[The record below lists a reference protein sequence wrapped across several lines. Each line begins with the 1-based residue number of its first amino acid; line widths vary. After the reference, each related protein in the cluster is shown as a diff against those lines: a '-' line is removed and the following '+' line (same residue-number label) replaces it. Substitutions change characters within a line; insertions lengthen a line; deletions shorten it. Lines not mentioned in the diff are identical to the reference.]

1 MRLVVTALVF
11 LIGLFFVLLGLGF
24 LFQPVSTGAAIGIS
38 AINGQGLASLRG
50 DVFAFFAIVGVCM
63 VWGAWKRKGDL
74 LLVPAIMMGLV
85 IIGRLVS
92 LATDGPYEGFAVPI
106 LLEVVIAAVALWARA
121 MLPHHKLED
130 VGE

>member
-11 LIGLFFVLLGLGF
+11 LIGLFFIMLGLGF
-24 LFQPVSTGAAIGIS
+24 LFQPVSTGAVIGIS
-38 AINGQGLASLRG
+38 AVNGQGLASLRG
-50 DVFAFFAIVGVCM
+50 DVFAFFAIIGICM

-85 IIGRLVS
+85 IVGRLVS
-92 LATDGPYEGFAVPI
+92 VATDGTYENFVAPI
-106 LLEVVIAAVALWARA
+106 ILEVAIAAVALWARA